1 MKGRQKQMKADFRVE
16 AIGQIH
22 VGVQDIARAVGF
34 YRDVLGM
41 PLLFEVPEQGMAFFD
56 CGGIRLYLSAEQ
68 SDEFPSHPLIYYRV
82 ADIDEA
88 YRALRAREVDFER
101 EPHMVHR
108 TPEYELWMAGFRD
121 PEGNFIHLMSE
132 VSPAA

>member
-1 MKGRQKQMKADFRVE
+1 MRPEFGIE

-22 VGVQDIARAVGF
+22 IGVTDIGRATDF

-41 PLLFEVPEQGMAFFD
+41 SLLFEIPDQNMAFFD
-56 CGGIRLYLSAEQ
+56 CGGIRLYLSADQ
-68 SDEFPSHPLIYYRV
+68 SDEFPSNPLIYYRV
-82 ADIDEA
+82 ADIEEA
-88 YRALRAREVDFER
+88 YEAIKSHGVEFLR

-108 TPEYELWMAGFRD
+108 TEHSELWLAGFHD

-132 VSPAA
+132 VTPNTSLPFSAR

>member
-1 MKGRQKQMKADFRVE
+1 MKPEFRVE

-22 VGVQDIARAVGF
+22 IGVKDIDRAVGF

-41 PLLFEVPEQGMAFFD
+41 PLLFEVPEQQMAFFD
-56 CGGIRLYLSAEQ
+56 CGGIRLYLSADQ
-68 SDEFPSHPLIYYRV
+68 SDEFPSNPLIYYRV

-88 YRALRAREVDFER
+88 YKAIGAHGVEFRR
-101 EPHMVHR
+101 EPHVVHR
-108 TPEYELWMAGFRD
+108 TEEYELWMAGFFD

-132 VSPAA
+132 VSP